1 MLSGIY
7 YVKFVANNNQ
17 VGEGLAVVKDGIV
30 NGGDAT
36 YLYQGRFDYYG
47 DEIRAHIEVKHYKGP
62 LNSVMGPLKQ
72 YSLSLSGRRLGEQFE
87 LTGGIPNIPNIIMSI
102 LGTKVAEYYE

>member
-7 YVKFVANNNQ
+7 YIKFVANNNQ

-30 NGGDAT
+30 NGGDDT

-47 DEIRAHIEVKHYKGP
+47 DEIKAYIEVKHYKGP

-72 YSLSLSGRRLGEQFE
+72 FSLSLTGSKLGEKFE
-87 LTGGIPNIPNIIMSI
+87 VMGGMPNIPNMTISI